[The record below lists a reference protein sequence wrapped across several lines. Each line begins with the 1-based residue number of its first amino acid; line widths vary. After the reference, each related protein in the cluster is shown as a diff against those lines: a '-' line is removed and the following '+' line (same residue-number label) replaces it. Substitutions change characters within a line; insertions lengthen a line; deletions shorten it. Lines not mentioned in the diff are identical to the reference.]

1 MTAGVLKAL
10 NCIFFVVMPVL
21 VALQLQLAACAP
33 TFFNDSRKLLLLL
46 SDNTARI
53 SFVSNI
59 TPFLVD
65 FCNALLLLLFCIY
78 QIQFNPSEWMEKEG
92 LAYRGSIAA
101 QPHFSIRW
109 ITFGPPP
116 YSLSALLSG
125 EWSFWNPLASV
136 STHNLMLPEVWLG

>member
-1 MTAGVLKAL
+1 MPLIKGHDCRSIKSLELHFLCSK
-10 NCIFFVVMPVL
+10 VMPVL
-21 VALQLQLAACAP
+21 VALQLQLAGAP

-65 FCNALLLLLFCIY
+65 FCNALLLLFCIY

-92 LAYRGSIAA
+92 EKA
-101 QPHFSIRW
+101 
-109 ITFGPPP
+109 
-116 YSLSALLSG
+116 
-125 EWSFWNPLASV
+125 
-136 STHNLMLPEVWLG
+136 WLIGDR